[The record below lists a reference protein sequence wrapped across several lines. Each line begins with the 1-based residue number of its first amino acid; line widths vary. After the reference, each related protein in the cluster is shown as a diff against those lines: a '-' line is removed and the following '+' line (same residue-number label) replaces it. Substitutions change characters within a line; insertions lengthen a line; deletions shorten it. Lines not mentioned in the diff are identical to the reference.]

1 MKKNIISM
9 AAAMAVLSACG
20 PGVPQLGKS
29 SLDEVIGAMTL
40 EEKAHLVVG
49 TGMAGFS
56 GDSAVIGATRKLVPG
71 AAGTT
76 YPIERLGIPAVV
88 LADGPAGLRI
98 DPKREGD
105 SATYYCTHF
114 PIGTLLAS
122 TWDQELVESVGQSI
136 GNEVLEY
143 GADVLLAPA
152 LNIHRNPLCGRNFEY
167 YSEDPLVSGKIAAA
181 YVRGVQSNGVGTSIK
196 HFAVN
201 NQETNR
207 MATDAHVSPRAL
219 REIYLKGFEIA
230 VKESAPWT
238 VMSSYNYLNGVYTS
252 ENKELQTTM
261 LRDEW
266 GFKGMV
272 MTDWFGGKDAVAQMV
287 AGNDMLQP
295 GLPKQYEAI
304 VKGVQDGALDE
315 AILNQNVKR
324 ILEMI
329 LQTPHFK
336 GYKYSNKP
344 DLKAYAAVTRQSATE
359 GMVLLKNDNGALPLA
374 ADVKNVALFGC
385 TSYDFIA
392 GGTGSGNVNRAYTVS
407 LLDGLKNAGYV
418 VDEALKNS
426 YEAYLKAEKERL
438 AKDKKE
444 WFMPDER
451 PAEMAVSAQV
461 IREQVAKADVALVTL
476 GRTSGEFL
484 DRMVADFNLTKEE
497 QNMLKAV
504 SDAFHAAGK
513 KVVVV
518 LNIGGVIETASWKSA
533 PDAILCAWQAGQEG
547 GNSVADV
554 LSGKASPSGK
564 LTMTFPVKFE
574 DAASSDNFPI
584 DMRVSTDLMNK
595 GGKKNDVKNVDYTN
609 YEEDIYVGYRY
620 FDTFGKQVS
629 YPFGYGLS
637 YTTFAYDKAAVKADN
652 GVYTVS
658 VEVKNTGKVAGKE
671 VVQLYVSAPDVA
683 ANKPEKELK
692 ALAKTGKP
700 IILVLNEGRPR
711 LIADIE
717 PLAKA
722 VVNTML
728 PGNYG
733 GDALANLIAGD
744 ANFSGKM
751 PFTYPKEINSLITY
765 DYKPC
770 EHIGKQMEGAYNYD
784 AQVSVQW
791 AFGYGLSYTTFA
803 YSNLKVDKSDFT
815 ADDVLTFTVD
825 VKNTGDRV
833 GKESVLLFSSDLVAS
848 LTPDTRRLRAFEK
861 VELKPG
867 ETKTVTLKLK
877 GSDLAFVGYDGK
889 WILEKGDFRI
899 QTGDQTVNVVCTD
912 TKKWETPNK

>member
-1 MKKNIISM
+1 MKKTIIS
-9 AAAMAVLSACG
+9 AAAALAVLSACG
-20 PGVPQLGKS
+20 PNVPQLGKS
-29 SLDEVIGAMTL
+29 SLDDVIGAMTL
-40 EEKAHLVVG
+40 EEKAHIVVG

-56 GDSAVIGATRKLVPG
+56 GDSTVIGATRKLVPG

-76 YPIERLGIPAVV
+76 YPIDRLGIPAVV

-98 DPKREGD
+98 DPIREGD

-114 PIGTLLAS
+114 PIGTLLSS
-122 TWDQELVESVGQSI
+122 TWNQELVESVGQAI

-143 GADVLLAPA
+143 GVDVLLGPA

-167 YSEDPLVSGKIAAA
+167 YSEDPVVAGKIAAA

-238 VMSSYNYLNGVYTS
+238 VMSSYNYLNGTYTS
-252 ENKELQTTM
+252 ESKELQTTM

-272 MTDWFGGKDAVAQMV
+272 MTDWFGGKDAVAQME

-304 VKGVQDGALDE
+304 VKGVQDGSLDE
-315 AILNQNVKR
+315 AVLDRNVKR

-329 LQTPHFK
+329 LQSPHFK

-344 DLKAYAAVTRQSATE
+344 DLKAHASVTRQSATE
-359 GMVLLKNDNGALPLA
+359 GMVLLKNDNNVLPLA
-374 ADVKNVALFGC
+374 AGVKNVALFGC

-418 VDEALKNS
+418 VDEALKDS

-438 AKDKKE
+438 SKNKKE
-444 WFMPDER
+444 QFMPEVR
-451 PAEMAVSAQV
+451 PAEMTVSAQV
-461 IREQVAKADVALVTL
+461 IREQAAKADVALVTL
-476 GRTSGEFL
+476 GRISGEFL

-497 QNMLKAV
+497 QYLLKAV
-504 SDAFHAAGK
+504 SDAFHAVGK

-554 LSGKASPSGK
+554 LSGKVSPSGK
-564 LTMTFPVKFE
+564 LPMTFPVKFE
-574 DAASSDNFPI
+574 DAASSANFPI
-584 DMRVSTDLMNK
+584 DIRASIDLVNK
-595 GGKKNDVKNVDYTN
+595 GEKKNDVRNVDYTD

-620 FDTFGKQVS
+620 FDSFGKEVS

-637 YTTFAYDKAAVKADN
+637 YTDFAYDKAAIQADN

-658 VEVKNTGKVAGKE
+658 VEVKNTGKTAGKE
-671 VVQLYVSAPDVA
+671 VVQLYVSAPDA
-683 ANKPEKELK
+683 ASANKPEKELK
-692 ALAKTGKP
+692 AFAKTKE
-700 IILVLNEGRPR
+700 L
-711 LIADIE
+711 E
-717 PLAKA
+717 PGEA
-722 VVNTML
+722 VVVTLKVNAADLASYDEAASAWTVT
-728 PGNYG
+728 PGNYKFLIG
-733 GDALANLIAGD
+733 SSSRDIKATLEAEAEALTSQTNNILNLQ
-744 ANFSGKM
+744 NS
-751 PFTYPKEINSLITY
+751 INL
-765 DYKPC
+765 
-770 EHIGKQMEGAYNYD
+770 
-784 AQVSVQW
+784 
-791 AFGYGLSYTTFA
+791 
-803 YSNLKVDKSDFT
+803 LK
-815 ADDVLTFTVD
+815 
-825 VKNTGDRV
+825 R
-833 GKESVLLFSSDLVAS
+833 
-848 LTPDTRRLRAFEK
+848 
-861 VELKPG
+861 
-867 ETKTVTLKLK
+867 
-877 GSDLAFVGYDGK
+877 
-889 WILEKGDFRI
+889 
-899 QTGDQTVNVVCTD
+899 Q
-912 TKKWETPNK
+912 